1 MAGARGLSGSAGGGK
16 NVVIVDGVRIPF
28 ALSQTIYQDQM
39 AVDLAKMS
47 LSGLMNKTGLD
58 ASLVDYVLYGTVIQE
73 SRTSNIAREA
83 AMHAGYPIN
92 VPAHTVTLACVS
104 SNAAICQGAEK
115 ILSGQADVVVAG
127 GCETFS
133 DVPIRYSRPVRKRLL
148 GAAKALKKG
157 PAGALGLLKGLKAK
171 DLAPEAP
178 SISNFTTGEV
188 MGHSSDRLAA
198 KFGVSREDQD
208 AYCLMSHQR
217 AQAAHDAG
225 LYADEVVPGVQGA
238 DLSENGIKADST
250 PEKLASLKPAFIKNE
265 TGTHTAA
272 NSSFLT
278 DGAAATLVMSEEKAL
293 ALGFKPKAY
302 LRNWTFSAVDP
313 FEELLLGPTYAVSKV
328 LNDAKLQLRDV
339 GVVEMH
345 EAFAGQVLSNFAAMN
360 SDKFARDHLPNRD
373 AKIGEMDLDKVNTQG
388 GSLSLGHPFGATG
401 SRLVATASNRL
412 QRSGEQFALIA
423 ACADGGIGHSCL
435 LERYPN

>member
-1 MAGARGLSGSAGGGK
+1 MLE
-16 NVVIVDGVRIPF
+16 DGPRRV
-28 ALSQTIYQDQM
+28 
-39 AVDLAKMS
+39 
-47 LSGLMNKTGLD
+47 
-58 ASLVDYVLYGTVIQE
+58 LVDYVLYGTVIQE
-73 SRTSNIAREA
+73 SRRVE
-83 AMHAGYPIN
+83 HRQRRRCAGYPIG

-115 ILSGQADVVVAG
+115 ILAGQADVVVAG

-157 PAGALGLLKGLKAK
+157 PAGALGLLKGLKLK

-198 KFGVSREDQD
+198 KFGISRKDQD
-208 AYCLMSHQR
+208 DYTLMSHTR
-217 AQAAHDAG
+217 AQQAHDDG
-225 LYADEVVPGVQGA
+225 LYAEELVPGVKGA
-238 DLSENGIKADST
+238 DLSENGIKAGST
-250 PEKLASLKPAFIKNE
+250 PEKLAKLKPAFIKNE

-302 LRNWTFSAVDP
+302 LRHWTFAAVDP

-328 LNDAKLQLRDV
+328 LNDAKLDLKDV

-360 SDKFARDHLPNRD
+360 SDKFAADFLPNRTQ
-373 AKIGEMDLDKVNTQG
+373 KLGEMDFAKVNTQG

-401 SRLVATASNRL
+401 SRIVTTASNRL
-412 QRSGEQFALIA
+412 QRSGEQFALVA

>member
-1 MAGARGLSGSAGGGK
+1 MRRRPNRDPAFPPPTPAGLKSLSSRALSSRARSLSTGAK

-28 ALSQTIYQDQM
+28 ALSQTIYQDVM

-47 LSGLMNKTGLD
+47 LTGLMAKTGLD

-83 AMHAGYPIN
+83 AMHAGLPTN

-104 SNAAICQGAEK
+104 ANAAICQAAEK
-115 ILSGQADVVVAG
+115 ILSGQASCVIAG

-157 PAGALGLLKGLKAK
+157 PAGALGLLKGLKLK

-198 KFGVSREDQD
+198 KFGISRKDQD
-208 AYCLMSHQR
+208 DYTLMSHTR
-217 AQAAHDAG
+217 AQQAHDDG
-225 LYADEVVPGVQGA
+225 LYAEELVPGVQGA
-238 DLSENGIKADST
+238 DLSENGIKAGST
-250 PEKLASLKPAFIKNE
+250 PEKLAKLKPAFIKNE

-302 LRNWTFSAVDP
+302 LRHWTFAAVDP

-328 LNDAKLQLRDV
+328 LNDAKLDLKDV
-339 GVVEMH
+339 G
-345 EAFAGQVLSNFAAMN
+345 
-360 SDKFARDHLPNRD
+360 ARAEIDR
-373 AKIGEMDLDKVNTQG
+373 
-388 GSLSLGHPFGATG
+388 
-401 SRLVATASNRL
+401 
-412 QRSGEQFALIA
+412 RSGSSGQTSNLSSSVESTSMRPAFGRIDRARRVLDA
-423 ACADGGIGHSCL
+423 RRNAS
-435 LERYPN
+435 RRKP